1 MCGKNITDSILQCC
15 LWGSPPRVR
24 EKLHFFVAFACASR
38 ITPACAGKTLGGIH
52 QSLTTRDHPRVC
64 GKNSLKKA
72 TILGALGS
80 PPRVREKPLVISLR
94 RYTVGITPACAGKTL
109 ERESSRLSWEDHPRV
124 CGKNLEYLL
133 ETLTLWGSP
142 PRVREKPVSGFVV
155 VSNVGITPAC
165 AGKTHYP
172 SVECCQAEDH
182 PRVCGKNASLERFW
196 TTTWGSPPRVREK
209 LHFKR

>member
-1 MCGKNITDSILQCC
+1 M
-15 LWGSPPRVR
+15 
-24 EKLHFFVAFACASR
+24 
-38 ITPACAGKTLGGIH
+38 
-52 QSLTTRDHPRVC
+52 
-64 GKNSLKKA
+64 
-72 TILGALGS
+72 
-80 PPRVREKPLVISLR
+80 
-94 RYTVGITPACAGKTL
+94 
-109 ERESSRLSWEDHPRV
+109 

-209 LHFKR
+209 LIDVVGAGLLVGITPACAGKTLSNDVVR

>member
-64 GKNSLKKA
+64 GKN
-72 TILGALGS
+72 
-80 PPRVREKPLVISLR
+80 
-94 RYTVGITPACAGKTL
+94 
-109 ERESSRLSWEDHPRV
+109 
-124 CGKNLEYLL
+124 LEYLL

-165 AGKTHYP
+165 AGKTIRYKLP
-172 SVECCQAEDH
+172 IRLSGDH
-182 PRVCGKNASLERFW
+182 PRVCGKNPNTEI
-196 TTTWGSPPRVREK
+196 
-209 LHFKR
+209 